1 MELLKGLLGTVVST
15 LDPELQDPQ
24 ALDKMLASESKELA

>member
-15 LDPELQDPQ
+15 LDPELQDPR
-24 ALDKMLASESKELA
+24 ALDEMLASEFKEFA